1 MLRPDEGPIRAA
13 AYLNVI
19 VAPKHVHFANYQ
31 SGAVIDVNEE
41 ISLNLTCVVP
51 NAKPEASLTW
61 YINGRKIEEGVQRW
75 SSYNLNKTVSSYA
88 ALQWRP
94 RIPYS
99 AQGERF
105 ALS

>member
-1 MLRPDEGPIRAA
+1 SSREELHLRIERVNLEDDGQFECQMLRPDEGPIRAA

-19 VAPKHVHFANYQ
+19 GGFTPAPANSPMIVRKFIFAVAPKHVHFANYQ

-61 YINGRKIEEGVQRW
+61 
-75 SSYNLNKTVSSYA
+75 
-88 ALQWRP
+88 
-94 RIPYS
+94 
-99 AQGERF
+99 
-105 ALS
+105 